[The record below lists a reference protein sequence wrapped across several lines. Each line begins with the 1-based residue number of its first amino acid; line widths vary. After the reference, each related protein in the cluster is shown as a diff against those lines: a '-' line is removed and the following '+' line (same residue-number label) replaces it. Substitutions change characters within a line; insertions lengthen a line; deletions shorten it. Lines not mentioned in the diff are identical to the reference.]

1 MRTLNVV
8 KKGLDAMVE
17 NAKDPVTGRLS
28 EEGRAIDGVR
38 RSFLGELDKAN
49 PDYKAARQSWA
60 GPSQAQ
66 EAFNQGQS
74 IFRNNGVNQT
84 PGALAD
90 FMSKASDGE
99 KEAAKLGVRAAF
111 NAQMAN
117 SGDPAA
123 KAAMLANK
131 GVIQQKLA
139 AVLGSDEAD
148 SLTKQLTFK
157 YEDPVGNAFG
167 KGMDLFKSRQGV
179 EGIGDTP
186 DALRSWMKTASPAEI
201 EAHRQGARQAI
212 EQALTSARQGDL
224 SQARSMF
231 AKSGANR
238 EKLLEVFPEGQ
249 KMLDQLDAELTKR
262 GTDRALKDTTQTAD
276 KLAIQQKYSPAASSS
291 GDPTAAIIGGAAG
304 GGVGAAAAAAGK
316 AAFGGLTNAFTEAA
330 RNRLLEGTARGL
342 VATGPEQEQIMA
354 QIARA
359 YRAQP
364 VTQGVAGAGSAG
376 ANLLTRPPLEKG
388 LRAKLEATPLPVGQ

>member
-1 MRTLNVV
+1 
-8 KKGLDAMVE
+8 MVE
-17 NAKDPVTGRLS
+17 NAKDPVTEPSIGKRDARLT
-28 EEGRAIDGVR
+28 GCAVR
-38 RSFLGELDKAN
+38 FSAN
-49 PDYKAARQSWA
+49 WTRRTRITRRLVSPGP

-84 PGALAD
+84 PGALAVC
-90 FMSKASDGE
+90 MSKAADGE

-117 SGDPAA
+117 PGDPAA
-123 KAAMLANK
+123 YAAMLANT
-131 GVIQQKLA
+131 GVNQQTLA

-148 SLTKQLTFK
+148 NLTKQLTFK
-157 YEDPVGNAFG
+157 YEDPVGNAFR
-167 KGMDLFKSRQGV
+167 KGHGPFQIPSGRRGHWRHTRRLALLDEDRQPSRDRG
-179 EGIGDTP
+179 
-186 DALRSWMKTASPAEI
+186 ASPRRPA
-201 EAHRQGARQAI
+201 GAI

-238 EKLLEVFPEGQ
+238 EKASGEVFPEGQ
-249 KMLDQLDAELTKR
+249 KNAGSQLDAELTKR
-262 GTDRALKDTTQTAD
+262 GERIGRSRTRHRPPTSWP
-276 KLAIQQKYSPAASSS
+276 IQQKYSPAASSS

-330 RNRLLEGTARGL
+330 RNRLLEGTAREAGRHRPG
-342 VATGPEQEQIMA
+342 ARARSWRRSP
-354 QIARA
+354 RA

-376 ANLLTRPPLEKG
+376 ANLLSRPPVQKG
-388 LRAKLEATPLPVGQ
+388 LRAKLEEMPIPAGQ